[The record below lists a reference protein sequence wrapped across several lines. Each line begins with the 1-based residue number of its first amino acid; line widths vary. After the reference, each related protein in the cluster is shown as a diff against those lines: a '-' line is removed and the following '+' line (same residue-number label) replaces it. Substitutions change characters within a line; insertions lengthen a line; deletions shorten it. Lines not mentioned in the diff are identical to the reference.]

1 LRNIAISAIVLAA
14 VAVAAVAFAS
24 KDQPAPDLRISVTQT
39 GEAELK
45 LVYLLKRPQRQIVF
59 DEVAGDYRA
68 QFWSVDTPG
77 FNLLHFADGDRI
89 MRTDDKKFTRVEI
102 TARPAAARLPKE
114 YQPVIRYGAGGA
126 LIYTGHIWPLTRAK
140 QNGGGR
146 VNATFAFTPAPGGH
160 VVAFGANE
168 TALTEWRSP
177 MAHPAFVYMGPLNPV
192 ETDHVMALIDPQA
205 PAWII
210 DAFND
215 IVPESFAALTEMFG
229 YSPETKPNLFLAAPL
244 GDDEGR
250 LSYTGDALPA
260 QFQILLEG
268 GAWRE
273 PSEKAEQIF
282 VFSTIHEAVHLW
294 QAAARPGASTG
305 ANPGASNAPEWIHE
319 GAADAIAAD
328 VMVALGRWDVAALAE
343 SEAAAK
349 AECARELRDGSL
361 NGARER
367 GDYRALYACGHVIA
381 SAVGRA
387 ERKPAADFWRD
398 FIARSQSAGG
408 YDADLFYDLISD
420 RTGDQ
425 DFADRIEDFARTPLA
440 DPESAIDG
448 LFAAA
453 GSLARE
459 RGR

>member
-1 LRNIAISAIVLAA
+1 MKYGVTGLVIAVIAALA
-14 VAVAAVAFAS
+14 VALANRS
-24 KDQPAPDLRISVTQT
+24 DPAPDLRISVTQV

-45 LVYLLKRPQRQIVF
+45 LIYEWKRPQREIVF

-68 QFWSVDTPG
+68 KFWSVDTPG

-89 MRTDDKKFTRVEI
+89 MREDEKKFTHVEV
-102 TARPAAARLPKE
+102 TARPSDARLPKE

-126 LIYTGHIWPLTRAK
+126 LVYTGHFWPLTRAK
-140 QNGGGR
+140 ENGGGR
-146 VNATFAFTPAPGGH
+146 VNAVFDFTPAPGGQ

-168 TALTEWRSP
+168 QALAAWRSP
-177 MAHPAFVYMGPLNPV
+177 MAHPAFVYLGPLNPV
-192 ETDHVMALIDPQA
+192 ETDHVMALIGPDA
-205 PAWII
+205 PAWIVN
-210 DAFND
+210 AFNE
-215 IVPESFAALTEMFG
+215 IVPESFAALADMFG
-229 YSPETKPNLFLAAPL
+229 FSPETKPNLFLAAAL

-273 PSEKAEQIF
+273 ESEKGLGIF
-282 VFSTIHEAVHLW
+282 NFSTVHEAVHLW
-294 QAAARPGASTG
+294 QAAARPSAG
-305 ANPGASNAPEWIHE
+305 PGNANAPEWIHE
-319 GAADAIAAD
+319 GAADAIAAE
-328 VMVALGRWDVAALAE
+328 VMVALGRWDGAMLAE
-343 SEAAAK
+343 REASARM
-349 AECARELRDGSL
+349 ECAAELKDGSL
-361 NGARER
+361 NGAGAR
-367 GDYRALYACGHVIA
+367 GRYRALYACGHVIA
-381 SAVGRA
+381 AAVGRA

-398 FIARSQSAGG
+398 FIARSEAAGG
-408 YDADLFYDLISD
+408 YNADLFYDLIAD
-420 RTGDQ
+420 RTGDR

>member
-1 LRNIAISAIVLAA
+1 MKYGVTGLVIAVIAALA
-14 VAVAAVAFAS
+14 VALANRS
-24 KDQPAPDLRISVTQT
+24 DPAPDLRVLVTQV

-45 LVYLLKRPQRQIVF
+45 LVYEWKRPQRQIVF
-59 DEVAGDYRA
+59 DDIAGDYRE
-68 QFWSVDTPG
+68 QFWTIDTAG

-89 MRTDDKKFTRVEI
+89 LRADEKKFTRVEV
-102 TARPAAARLPKE
+102 TARPSDARLPKE

-126 LIYTGHIWPLTRAK
+126 LVYTGHIWPLTRAK

-146 VNATFAFTPAPGGH
+146 VNATFDFTSAPGGH

-168 TALTEWRSP
+168 AALEDWRSP
-177 MAHPAFVYMGPLNPV
+177 MAHPAFVYLGPLNPV
-192 ETDHVMALIDPQA
+192 ETDHVMALIDPDA

-210 DAFND
+210 DAFNE
-215 IVPESFAALTEMFG
+215 IVPESFAALADMFG
-229 YSPETKPNLFLAAPL
+229 FSPETKPNLFLAAAL
-244 GDDEGR
+244 GDDQAR

-273 PSEKAEQIF
+273 ESEKGLGIF
-282 VFSTIHEAVHLW
+282 NFSTVHEAVHLW
-294 QAAARPGASTG
+294 QAAARPGAG
-305 ANPGASNAPEWIHE
+305 PGFGDAPEWIHE
-319 GAADAIAAD
+319 GAADAIAAE
-328 VMVALGRWDVAALAE
+328 VMVALGRWDGAMLTE
-343 SEAAAK
+343 REASARM
-349 AECARELRDGSL
+349 ECAAELKDGSL
-361 NGARER
+361 NGARAR
-367 GDYRALYACGHVIA
+367 GRYRALYACGHVIA

-398 FIARSQSAGG
+398 FIARSEAAGG
-408 YDADLFYDLISD
+408 YDSDLFYDLVAD

-440 DPESAIDG
+440 DPETAIDG

>member
-1 LRNIAISAIVLAA
+1 MKYGVIGLVVAVIAA
-14 VAVAAVAFAS
+14 VAVAFANRS
-24 KDQPAPDLRISVTQT
+24 DPAPDLRISVTQV

-45 LVYLLKRPQRQIVF
+45 LVYQWKRPHRQIVF
-59 DEVAGDYRA
+59 DQIAGDYREKY
-68 QFWSVDTPG
+68 WRIDTAGIELQPS
-77 FNLLHFADGDRI
+77 ADGDR
-89 MRTDDKKFTRVEI
+89 MLRADEKKFTRVEV
-102 TARPAAARLPKE
+102 TARPSDVRLPKE
-114 YQPVIRYGAGGA
+114 YQPVIRYGADGA
-126 LIYTGHIWPLTRAK
+126 LVYTGHIWPLTRAK

-146 VNATFAFTPAPGGH
+146 VNAVFDFTPAAGGQ

-168 TALTEWRSP
+168 AALVEWRSP

-192 ETDHVMALIDPQA
+192 ETDHVMALIDPDA
-205 PAWII
+205 PGWII
-210 DAFND
+210 DAFNE
-215 IVPESFAALTEMFG
+215 IVPDSFATLADMFG
-229 YSPETKPNLFLAAPL
+229 FSPETKPNLFLAASL
-244 GDDEGR
+244 GEDEGR

-273 PSEKAEQIF
+273 ESEKGLG
-282 VFSTIHEAVHLW
+282 VFNFATVHEAVHLW
-294 QAAARPGASTG
+294 QAAARPGASAG
-305 ANPGASNAPEWIHE
+305 FGPGGNNAPEWIHE
-319 GAADAIAAD
+319 GAADAIAAE
-328 VMVALGRWDVAALAE
+328 VMVALGRWDGAMLAE
-343 SEAAAK
+343 RETAARS
-349 AECARELRDGSL
+349 ECAAELKDGSL
-361 NGARER
+361 NGARAR
-367 GDYRALYACGHVIA
+367 GDFRALYACGHVIA

-398 FIARSQSAGG
+398 FIARSEAAGG
-408 YDADLFYDLISD
+408 YDSDLFYGLIAE